1 MKEEMNMELLRA
13 GYYNFGL
20 ANSFSLQLDFN
31 QLKNDSRRKI
41 IRNLDQDLMSR
52 NEARLKRAEL
62 EKIVIKGN

>member
-1 MKEEMNMELLRA
+1 MKEEMNMELLRG

-31 QLKNDSRRKI
+31 QLKNDCRRKI

-52 NEARLKRAEL
+52 NETRLKRAEL
-62 EKIVIKGN
+62 EK